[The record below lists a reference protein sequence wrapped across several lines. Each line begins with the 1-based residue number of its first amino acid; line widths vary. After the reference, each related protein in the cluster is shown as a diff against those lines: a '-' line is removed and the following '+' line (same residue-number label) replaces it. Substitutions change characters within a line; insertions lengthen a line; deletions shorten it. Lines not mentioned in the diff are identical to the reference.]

1 MVNTDIYHDL
11 AKATPC
17 TAWLF
22 LQNQILACVIF
33 PASHKLQSLPWGSE
47 KMTSEH

>member
-22 LQNQILACVIF
+22 LQTQLLPCVIF
-33 PASHKLQSLPWGSE
+33 SASHKLQSLPWGS
-47 KMTSEH
+47 KKTTSKH